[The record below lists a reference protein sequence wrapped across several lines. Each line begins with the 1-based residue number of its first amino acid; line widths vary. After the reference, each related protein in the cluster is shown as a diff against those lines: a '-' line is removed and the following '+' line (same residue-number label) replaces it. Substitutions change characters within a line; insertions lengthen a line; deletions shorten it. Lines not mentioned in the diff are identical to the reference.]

1 MNLKLKTIANF
12 VKSTDTVIDTCC
24 DHAYLAIYLKE
35 NNMCK
40 EVFASDISEQA
51 LNGAIE
57 NIKNKGLKIKTFLS
71 DGFKDIYEKS
81 IDTAIIAG
89 VGTSTALSIVASAP
103 KNIQHYIISSNNNYE
118 ELRTKM
124 YEIGYFIQ
132 EEFVVEE
139 NDKFY
144 PIMRFERVYQR
155 ETKYTL
161 MYGKSNNKNYY
172 RYLLQKEEEVYSKLP
187 KKDFITKFKHSGKV
201 AYLQKL
207 I

>member
-1 MNLKLKTIANF
+1 
-12 VKSTDTVIDTCC
+12 
-24 DHAYLAIYLKE
+24 
-35 NNMCK
+35 MCK